1 MAQVDAA
8 AGGAPPLEGGV
19 LSSPFILVNN
29 SRETFTPTRSGAI
42 ATCIRSVG
50 EQAALAGSIPAI
62 ITRAHTSVTDTIPW
76 DRLRVL
82 PAVAPDPARIGVAA
96 QRARRRLTGWARP
109 DQWVYARD
117 VTHALQGEA
126 EQTVVLSND
135 PELAV
140 YLRRRLPKLRII
152 HWFHNLELAADGFRR
167 RYAADTAIVSM
178 AVSAYLARA
187 VEQTYRMT
195 PGRVHVNLNGV
206 DAAAFAD
213 QARPD
218 RSPVVGFLGRI
229 AVEKGVDILLDAAL
243 LLSEHGH
250 RFSLQI
256 VGDTNW
262 GEHNTNPYVEGVQ
275 RRIAELRARGVDVRA
290 VGHVERADLP
300 VALAAT
306 DVHVLPSRW
315 DEPCSLALLE
325 GMASGLPVV
334 ASATGGSP
342 ELLGGAGT
350 LVPREDPAALARALE
365 PLIGD
370 RELRRD
376 RGARA
381 ATRAQELSW
390 DATWGRL
397 RDLIDGDGS

>member
-1 MAQVDAA
+1 
-8 AGGAPPLEGGV
+8 
-19 LSSPFILVNN
+19 
-29 SRETFTPTRSGAI
+29 
-42 ATCIRSVG
+42 
-50 EQAALAGSIPAI
+50 
-62 ITRAHTSVTDTIPW
+62 VTDIIPW

-82 PAVAPDPARIGVAA
+82 PAVAADPMRIRQTA
-96 QRARRRLTGWARP
+96 QRARRRLTGWSRP

-117 VTHALQGEA
+117 VENALRGEP

-140 YLRRRLPKLRII
+140 HLRRRLPRLRII

-167 RYAADTAIVSM
+167 RYAADSGIVSM

-206 DAAAFAD
+206 DAAAFPD
-213 QARPD
+213 SARPE
-218 RSPVVGFLGRI
+218 RSPVVGFLGRV
-229 AVEKGVDILLDAAL
+229 AVETGVDVLIDAAL
-243 LLSEHGH
+243 LLSDRGH

-275 RRIAELRARGVDVRA
+275 RRIAELRGRGVDVRA
-290 VGHVERADLP
+290 TGHVSRANLP
-300 VALAAT
+300 AALAAT

-342 ELLGGAGT
+342 ELVGGAGA

-376 RGARA
+376 RGERA